1 MKNAFLNRQ
10 KNGKNLCG
18 AQKKNQETGI
28 NNQKDGSPRLLK
40 QPRDDVERISM
51 KIENTI
57 EKITYL
63 WMQDLPDFVERQ

>member
-1 MKNAFLNRQ
+1 M
-10 KNGKNLCG
+10 CG